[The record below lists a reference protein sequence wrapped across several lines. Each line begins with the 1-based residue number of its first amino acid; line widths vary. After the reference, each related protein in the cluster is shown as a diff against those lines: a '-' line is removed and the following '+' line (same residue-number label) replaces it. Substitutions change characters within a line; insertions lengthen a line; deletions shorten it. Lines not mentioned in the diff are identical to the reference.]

1 MAKNV
6 SVDAKSAQEKEED
19 EEEVEE
25 VEEEEE
31 CTQMENEMVFYLRE
45 NPKCQVYAV
54 GKWYENSHGQVIG
67 DVDTYFLHILT
78 NQRCESVRDCF
89 SGWSEQDKKA
99 DEEWET
105 LCQHIEELDGLE
117 EYICDEK
124 RVEV

>member
-1 MAKNV
+1 MKNIGA
-6 SVDAKSAQEKEED
+6 SVDAVSTQ

-25 VEEEEE
+25 EY
-31 CTQMENEMVFYLRE
+31 MEKKNEMSFCLEEDPTYE
-45 NPKCQVYAV
+45 ISAV

-78 NQRCESVRDCF
+78 NQRCESLRDCF
-89 SGWSEQDKKA
+89 DGWSEQDKKA

-105 LCQHIEELDGLE
+105 LCQHIEDLGNTE
-117 EYICDEK
+117 EYICNEK

>member
-1 MAKNV
+1 
-6 SVDAKSAQEKEED
+6 
-19 EEEVEE
+19 
-25 VEEEEE
+25 
-31 CTQMENEMVFYLRE
+31 MVFYLRE

-89 SGWSEQDKKA
+89 SGWSEQDKKT
-99 DEEWET
+99 DEDWET

-117 EYICDEK
+117 QYICDEK